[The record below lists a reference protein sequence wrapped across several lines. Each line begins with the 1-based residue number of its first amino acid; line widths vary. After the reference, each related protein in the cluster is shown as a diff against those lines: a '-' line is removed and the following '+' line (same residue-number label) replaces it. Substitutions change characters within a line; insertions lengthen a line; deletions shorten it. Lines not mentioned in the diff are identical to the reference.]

1 MAMVALGAVLA
12 GPVTLGQTT
21 SSSSS
26 TGQTDPNKKDN
37 TLRPPT
43 PSKPDEPPLALT
55 YIGALLTVGL
65 LGFAALIPSKRG
77 HQD

>member
-1 MAMVALGAVLA
+1 MAIVALGAVMAAPLA
-12 GPVTLGQTT
+12 MGQ
-21 SSSSS
+21 S
-26 TGQTDPNKKDN
+26 TAPSNQNDPNKKDT

-43 PSKPDEPPLALT
+43 PTKPDEPPLAMS
-55 YIGALLTVGL
+55 YVGAVILVGL